1 MGKLIICRHGQ
12 TPYNL
17 HKLMTGLADPD
28 LTELGEKQ
36 AKNLGKMLSTL
47 KIDKVY
53 ASTLSRAFNTAALA
67 LAASEVHKDHDIEK
81 RSEIVELDVGVFTGR
96 NYQTDIAI
104 RCIERKFDRA
114 HPKGES
120 FADLVDRTQK
130 FIDTELTPR
139 LDKGENVLVVCHAG
153 VLRAFQYCFD
163 KEEGAVE
170 RCFEGSIPNA
180 TPWIIDFD
188 DQGEVQD
195 KYFLTDRL
203 AANNNKPKAQTQA
216 KPTQKSQPRFK

>member
-17 HKLMTGLADPD
+17 HKLMTGIADPD
-28 LTELGEKQ
+28 LTELGEQQ
-36 AKNLGKMLSTL
+36 AKDLGKMLSTL
-47 KIDKVY
+47 EIDKVY

-67 LAASEVHKDHDIEK
+67 LAASEIHKDHDIEK

-96 NYQTDIAI
+96 SYKTDIAI
-104 RCIERKFDRA
+104 TCIERKFDRA

-120 FADLVDRTQK
+120 FANVVERVQD
-130 FIDTELTPR
+130 FIDTKLQPR
-139 LDKGENVLVVCHAG
+139 LDNGENVLVVCHAG

-170 RCFEGSIPNA
+170 RSFDGTIPNA
-180 TPWIIDFD
+180 TPWIVDFD
-188 DQGEVQD
+188 DKGDVQD
-195 KYFLTDRL
+195 KYFLTERL
-203 AANNNKPKAQTQA
+203 PANNNKPKAQTQA
-216 KPTQKSQPRFK
+216 KPTPKFK